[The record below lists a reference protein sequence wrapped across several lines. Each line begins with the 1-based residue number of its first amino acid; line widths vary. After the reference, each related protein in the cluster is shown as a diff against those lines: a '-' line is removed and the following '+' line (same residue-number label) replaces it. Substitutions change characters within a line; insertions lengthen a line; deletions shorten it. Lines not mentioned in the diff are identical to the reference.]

1 MREPL
6 QASRLFV
13 HCQCGS
19 AYPEPPQ
26 IVYLFREKL
35 GRRFMA
41 RMDHGGAGERAEGA
55 AARSPRRAGRGA
67 GAGGRRALLL
77 LELGAFVV
85 AGGGAV
91 AQSPMQG
98 LDSLPGARPIMRPDT
113 DPYPFDAYQSIKTYM
128 RDNLPQGWW
137 APDPFLQD
145 GVFSVKV
152 FVPDSWSGNPSG
164 AMLRLCPPPDSHL
177 WRRLKA
183 IDLYPFYRHATWP
196 YVTCRP

>member
-1 MREPL
+1 
-6 QASRLFV
+6 
-13 HCQCGS
+13 
-19 AYPEPPQ
+19 
-26 IVYLFREKL
+26 
-35 GRRFMA
+35 MA
-41 RMDHGGAGERAEGA
+41 RMGLRGGSARAAEAASSTPCRAGRRSRA
-55 AARSPRRAGRGA
+55 AARCAM
-67 GAGGRRALLL
+67 LLL
-77 LELGAFVV
+77 KLFGFLIV
-85 AGGGAV
+85 GGNAM

-152 FVPDSWSGNPSG
+152 FVPDSWSGNPTG
-164 AMLRLCPPPDSHL
+164 AMQRLCPPPDSHL

>member
-1 MREPL
+1 MREPSR
-6 QASRLFV
+6 ASRGFDDRQRV
-13 HCQCGS
+13 S
-19 AYPEPPQ
+19 AYPGPPQ

-41 RMDHGGAGERAEGA
+41 RLDHGRNGRADVA
-55 AARSPRRAGRGA
+55 AAWSACRAGRRVR
-67 GAGGRRALLL
+67 AGGRCALLM
-77 LELGAFVV
+77 LELVAFLV
-85 AGGGAV
+85 AGGGAM

-152 FVPDSWSGNPSG
+152 FVPDSWNGNPSG